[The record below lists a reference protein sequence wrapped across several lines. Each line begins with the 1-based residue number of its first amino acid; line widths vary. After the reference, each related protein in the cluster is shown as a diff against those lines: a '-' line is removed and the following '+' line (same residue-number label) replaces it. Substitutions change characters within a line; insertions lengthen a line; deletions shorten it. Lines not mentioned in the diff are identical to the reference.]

1 MRIVHPPSN
10 RSLFAVILMLAIL
23 SSPLFPMAVSFAEA
37 QPKVIWS
44 DKHISLQI
52 SPGTGQV
59 RQVTFTSDHNLKNVT
74 IEAVPQIA
82 NLVSVQPT
90 TIASVFADQAQTVT
104 LFFSIPSGTTSGLHE
119 GTIHIRHGSLT
130 IPQTLKVS
138 INVTQIE
145 LPPDLSMPE
154 PLSPAVVQLAGVSE
168 KNFNPR
174 NSSVQFQISDGTF
187 NADPAA
193 AKIFLNGV
201 QVSASSIQV
210 TATVITYSAALA
222 EGINQVSF
230 FGLDAEGRIVHKAAT
245 LWAGDLTLNVS
256 VLDENNQPANG
267 ALVTAR
273 LGDDKEVKATATT
286 TANGSVSFGNLPNRT
301 IVLEAS
307 ASGNRIASVA
317 TTGGAGFE
325 QLKLKG
331 INAPSSI
338 DNNDFSQ
345 GTDGWEIGD
354 APVVIIPHEEGEF
367 VPLDGISP
375 LEVMSTPQVSVWS
388 SDSFYRSGL
397 WFNSFSAAPPYLSI
411 LPAEAETGTEPEGDQ
426 DLVLNTAGE
435 GPQSISRTFQVEEGV
450 QEVKVRYK
458 FITSEVPGGYFGT
471 QFNDY
476 FNVAIRSQSGGGSA
490 SESQTMNGLGL
501 SSFDANGATDWREF
515 TLPVNGTADTIQVDL
530 TVANV
535 ADGLFDSSLV
545 IDFVAKTKVKI
556 GDLVAVVK
564 NDTAT
569 VDVTVSPTNQSA
581 TVTLSLS
588 TKAGG
593 TGSAQFTSNNSTTM
607 TITQT
612 TTVEIKGITESS
624 TRNNIRIEAKDD
636 QGKKLDDEDFS
647 VLWVTISLRT
657 SGSIPT
663 ENAARAA
670 IGILQGSFL
679 PSLGTI
685 YHTGPTST
693 KGKFWGNAVEIVGT
707 VAPSNF
713 EEKIML
719 NRDRVEVRVYFGANN
734 TLEPT
739 NSGGA
744 QPDNSDAMLRDD
756 DPRTNGKI
764 YDYDAPGFPALP
776 STITVGTTRR
786 MRINLKEFAMYNG
799 KKASDDFPW
808 FSRMSIVKTTGQDAI
823 NTDVPGDNV
832 AGTGTTPLTW
842 NLQP

>member
-1 MRIVHPPSN
+1 MRIVLPPNN
-10 RSLFAVILMLAIL
+10 RKLFAALLILAIL
-23 SSPLFPMAVSFAEA
+23 SSPLFPVAVSFAEA

-44 DKHISLQI
+44 EKHISLQI

-59 RQVTFTSDHNLKNVT
+59 RQVTFTSDHNLKNVM

-90 TIASVFADQAQTVT
+90 TIASVFADQAQTVS
-104 LFFSIPSGTTSGLHE
+104 LFFSIPSGTTLGLHE
-119 GTIHIRHGSLT
+119 GTIHVRVGSLT
-130 IPQTLKVS
+130 IPQPLKVS
-138 INVTQIE
+138 IEVTQID
-145 LPPDLSMPE
+145 LPPDLTMPE

-174 NSSVQFQISDGTF
+174 NSSLQFQISDGTF
-187 NADPAA
+187 STDPAGV
-193 AKIFLNGV
+193 KIFLNGV
-201 QVSASSIQV
+201 QASVASIQV
-210 TATVITYSAALA
+210 TADIITFSALLA

-230 FGLDAEGRIVHKAAT
+230 FGYDAEGRIVHKAAT
-245 LWAGDLTLNVS
+245 LWAGNLTLSVS
-256 VLDENNQPANG
+256 VLDENNQAANG

-286 TANGSVSFGNLPNRT
+286 VNGNVSFGNLPNRT
-301 IVLEAS
+301 IILEAS

-317 TTGGAGFE
+317 TTGGAGSE
-325 QLKLKG
+325 QLKLQG
-331 INAPSSI
+331 FNPPSQI

-345 GTDGWEIGD
+345 GPDGWEIGN
-354 APVVIIPHEEGEF
+354 APVQIIAHEEGEF

-375 LEVMSTPQVSVWS
+375 LEVMSTPQVSIWS
-388 SDSFYRSGL
+388 SDSILRGGL
-397 WFNSFSAAPPYLSI
+397 WYDYYSAAPPYLSV
-411 LPAEAETGTEPEGDQ
+411 LPAEAEATDPLPGQDQ

-450 QEVKVRYK
+450 QEIKVRYK
-458 FITSEVPGGYFGT
+458 FVTSEVPGGYFGT
-471 QFNDY
+471 QYNDY

-501 SSFDANGATDWREF
+501 ASFDANGATDWREF

-545 IDFVAKTKVKI
+545 VDFVAKTKVKI
-556 GDLVAVVK
+556 GDLVAVIK

-569 VDVTVSPTNQSA
+569 VDVTVSPSNQPA
-581 TVTLSLS
+581 DVTLSLS
-588 TKAGG
+588 TRSG
-593 TGSAQFTSNNSTTM
+593 TGVAQFTSNNSTTM

-624 TRNNIRIEAKDD
+624 TRNNIRIEARDD

-647 VLWVTISLRT
+647 VLWVTLTLRT
-657 SGSIPT
+657 SGSVSSD
-663 ENAARAA
+663 NAARAA
-670 IGILQGSFL
+670 IGQVQGNSS
-679 PSLGTI
+679 PTLGTV
-685 YHTGPTST
+685 YHSGATST
-693 KGKFWGNAVEIVGT
+693 KGNFWGNAVEIVGT

-719 NRDRVEVRVYFGANN
+719 DRARVATNVFYNN
-734 TLEPT
+734 VLET
-739 NSGGA
+739 GNSGGA
-744 QPDNSDAMLRDD
+744 NPDTSNAVLRDD
-756 DPRTNGKI
+756 DPRPNGRV
-764 YDYDAPGFPALP
+764 YDYDAPGIPTLP
-776 STITVGTTRR
+776 PSAAVGTTRR
-786 MRINLKEFAMYNG
+786 QRINFNEFAMYNG
-799 KKASDDFPW
+799 KKASDDLPW
-808 FSRMSIVKTTGQDAI
+808 FSRMSIVRTTGQDAI
-823 NTDVPGDNV
+823 INDVPGDNV
-832 AGTGTTPLTW
+832 AGQGMTLLTW

>member
-1 MRIVHPPSN
+1 MRIVYPSSN
-10 RSLFAVILMLAIL
+10 RRSLFASILALAIL
-23 SSPLFPMAVSFAEA
+23 SSPLFPVAVSFAEA

-44 DKHISLQI
+44 EKHISLQL
-52 SPGTGQV
+52 SPGSGEV
-59 RQVTFTSDHNLKNVT
+59 RQVTFTSDHNLKNVV

-82 NLVSVQPT
+82 DLVSVQPSS
-90 TIASVFADQAQTVT
+90 IASVFADQAQTVS
-104 LFFSIPSGTTSGLHE
+104 LFFSIPSGTTLGLHE
-119 GTIHIRHGSLT
+119 GTIHVRVGSTT
-130 IPQTLKVS
+130 IPQTLKIS
-138 INVTQIE
+138 IDVTQIE
-145 LPPDLSMPE
+145 LPPDLTMPE
-154 PLSPAVVQLAGVSE
+154 PLSPAVVHLTGVSE
-168 KNFNPR
+168 KNFNPL
-174 NSSVQFQISDGTF
+174 NSSLLFGITDGTF
-187 NADPAA
+187 STDPAG

-201 QVSASSIQV
+201 QASASSIQV
-210 TATVITYSAALA
+210 TANLITYSALLA

-230 FGLDAEGRIVHKAAT
+230 FGFDAEGRIVHKAAT
-245 LWAGDLTLNVS
+245 LWAGDLTLSVS
-256 VLDENNQPANG
+256 VLDENNQPFSG

-273 LGDDKEVKATATT
+273 LGDDKEVKATATSVS
-286 TANGSVSFGNLPNRT
+286 GSVSFGNLPNRT

-331 INAPSSI
+331 FNTPSQI

-345 GTDGWEIGD
+345 GTDGWEIGT
-354 APVVIIPHEEGEF
+354 APVQIVPHDEGTF
-367 VPLDGISP
+367 VPLDSISP

-388 SDSFYRSGL
+388 SDMFLRSGL
-397 WFNSFSAAPPYLSI
+397 WYDTFSAAPPYLST
-411 LPAEAETGTEPEGDQ
+411 LPAEAEATDPLPGSDQ
-426 DLVLNTAGE
+426 DLVLNTSGE
-435 GPQSISRTFQVEEGV
+435 GPESISRTFQVEEGV

-458 FITSEVPGGYFGT
+458 FVTSEVPGGYFGT
-471 QFNDY
+471 QYNDY

-501 SSFDANGATDWREF
+501 SSFDASGATDWREF
-515 TLPVNGTADTIQVDL
+515 TLPVNGTGDTIQVDL

-535 ADGLFDSSLV
+535 ADGLFDSALV
-545 IDFVAKTKVKI
+545 VDFVAKTKVKI

-569 VDVTVSPTNQSA
+569 VDVTVSPTSPAPNI
-581 TVTLSLS
+581 TLALS
-588 TKAGG
+588 TKSG
-593 TGSAQFTSNNSTTM
+593 TGAAQFTSNNSTTM

-647 VLWVTISLRT
+647 VLWVTLSLRT
-657 SGSIPT
+657 SGSVSS

-670 IGILQGSFL
+670 IGQVQGTLS
-679 PSLGTI
+679 PSLGTV
-685 YHTGPTST
+685 YHSGATST
-693 KGKFWGNAVEIVGT
+693 KGNFWGNAVEMVGT

-719 NRDRVEVRVYFGANN
+719 DRGRVEVRVYYGTNN
-734 TLEPT
+734 VLDPG

-744 QPDNSDAMLRDD
+744 QPDTSNAVLRDD
-756 DPRTNGKI
+756 DPRPNGKV
-764 YDYDAPGFPALP
+764 YDYDAPGIPTLP
-776 STITVGTTRR
+776 PSAAVGTTRR
-786 MRINLKEFAMYNG
+786 MRINLNEFAMYNG
-799 KKASDDFPW
+799 KKASADMPW
-808 FSRMSIVKTTGQDAI
+808 FSRMSIVRTTGRDALI
-823 NTDVPGDNV
+823 NDVPNDNV

>member
-1 MRIVHPPSN
+1 MRIPPSN
-10 RSLFAVILMLAIL
+10 RRSLFASILILAIL
-23 SSPLFPMAVSFAEA
+23 SSPLFPVAVSFAEA

-44 DKHISLQI
+44 EKHVRLQL
-52 SPGTGQV
+52 SPGSGEV
-59 RQVTFTSDHNLKNVT
+59 RQVSFISDHNLKNIT

-82 NLVSVQPT
+82 NLVSVQPS
-90 TIASVFADQAQTVT
+90 TIASVFADQAQTVS
-104 LFFSIPSGTTSGLHE
+104 LFFSIPSGTTVGLHE
-119 GTIHIRHGSLT
+119 GTIHVRAGSQTL
-130 IPQTLKVS
+130 PQTLKIS
-138 INVTQIE
+138 IDVTQFE
-145 LPPDLSMPE
+145 LPPDLTMPE
-154 PLSPAVVQLAGVSE
+154 PLSPAVVHLTGVSE

-174 NSSVQFQISDGTF
+174 TSSLLFGISDGTF
-187 NADPAA
+187 STDPAG

-201 QVSASSIQV
+201 QAAASSIQV
-210 TATVITYSAALA
+210 TSTLITFSALLL

-230 FGLDAEGRIVHKAAT
+230 FGYDAEGRIVHHAAT

-256 VLDENNQPANG
+256 VVDENNQAVSG

-286 TANGSVSFGNLPNRT
+286 VNGSVSFGNLPNRT

-331 INAPSSI
+331 FNTPSQI

-345 GTDGWEIGD
+345 GTDGWEIGT
-354 APVVIIPHEEGEF
+354 APVQIIPHDEGTF
-367 VPLDGISP
+367 VPLDAISP

-388 SDSFYRSGL
+388 SDAFLRGGL
-397 WFNSFSAAPPYLSI
+397 WYDYYSAAPPYLSA
-411 LPAEAETGTEPEGDQ
+411 LPPAAEATDPPPDQ

-458 FITSEVPGGYFGT
+458 FVTSEVPGGYFGT

-476 FNVAIRSQSGGGSA
+476 FNVAVRSQTGGGSA

-501 SSFDANGATDWREF
+501 ASFDASGATDWREF
-515 TLPVNGTADTIQVDL
+515 TLPVNGTADTIEVNL

-535 ADGLFDSSLV
+535 ADGLFDSLLV
-545 IDFVAKTKVKI
+545 VDFVAKTKVKI
-556 GDLVAVVK
+556 GDLKAVIK

-569 VDVTVSPTNQSA
+569 VDVTVSPASQPA
-581 TVTLSLS
+581 TITLALS
-588 TKAGG
+588 TKEG
-593 TGSAQFTSNNSTTM
+593 TGAAQFNSNNSTTL

-647 VLWVTISLRT
+647 VLWVTLSLRT
-657 SGSIPT
+657 SGSISSD
-663 ENAARAA
+663 NAARTA
-670 IGILQGSFL
+670 IGQVQGSSS
-679 PSLGTI
+679 PSLGTV
-685 YHTGPTST
+685 YHSGATST
-693 KGKFWGNAVEIVGT
+693 KGNFWGNAVEIVGT

-713 EEKIML
+713 EDKIML
-719 NRDRVEVRVYFGANN
+719 DRARVATNVFYNN
-734 TLEPT
+734 VLET
-739 NSGGA
+739 GNSGGA
-744 QPDNSDAMLRDD
+744 NPDTSNAVLRDD
-756 DPRTNGKI
+756 DPRPDGRI
-764 YDYDAPGFPALP
+764 YDYDAPGIPTLP
-776 STITVGTTRR
+776 PSAAVGTTRR
-786 MRINLKEFAMYNG
+786 QRINFNQFAMYNG
-799 KKASDDFPW
+799 KKASADMPW
-808 FSRMSIVKTTGQDAI
+808 FSRMSIVRTTGRDAI
-823 NTDVPGDNV
+823 INDVPNDNV